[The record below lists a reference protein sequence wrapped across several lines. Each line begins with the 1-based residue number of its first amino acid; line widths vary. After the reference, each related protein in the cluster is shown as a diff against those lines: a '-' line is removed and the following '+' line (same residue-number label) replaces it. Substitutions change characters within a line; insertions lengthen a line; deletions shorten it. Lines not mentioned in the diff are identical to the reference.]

1 MKIVQQEFLFGREL
15 AESDAR
21 IKQCLR
27 EIRAAV
33 KTVVWPAGAKK
44 FTIHP
49 TIEGNGVMPIKL
61 GFMLKLAA
69 QGWKLEQRPVLAKG
83 VGPGKVDALKTFR
96 DGRQFAAEWE
106 TGNISSSHRALN
118 KMAMGILEGHLI
130 AGVLVLPER
139 DLYKYLTQRIGNYR
153 ELAPYFPLY
162 RRLQI
167 GGGMLAVLSVAHDAT
182 SKQVALIPKGMDGNS
197 LLRRLLAAKAA
208 PPATSEP

>member
-1 MKIVQQEFLFGREL
+1 MKIVQQEFLFGQEF
-15 AESDAR
+15 AECDAR
-21 IKQCLR
+21 VNRCLR

-33 KTVVWPAGAKK
+33 KMVVWPTGARK

-49 TIEGNGVMPIKL
+49 KIEGNGVMPIKL

-69 QGWKLEQRPVLAKG
+69 LGWKLEQRPVLAKG

-139 DLYKYLTQRIGNYR
+139 DLYNYLTQRIGNFR

-162 RRLQI
+162 RKLQI
-167 GGGMLAVLSVAHDAT
+167 SEGMLAVLSVAHDAT
-182 SKQVALIPKGMDGNS
+182 SKKVELIPKGMDGNS
-197 LLRRLLAAKAA
+197 LLRRLLAAKAGTNA
-208 PPATSEP
+208 AEQQ